1 MTFEFGS
8 DEDVQSLGD
17 FLRRRRQGRDL
28 SLEEVAERI
37 KIHVKYLTAIEE
49 GKDEDLPGHVYK
61 ELFLKSYCEFLGIS
75 IDELLLR
82 LPEHEPVPAEQEGAE
97 ATPQPAKQ
105 PAKRPAYA
113 PQPVSAT
120 AEAEPQK
127 NGGGSRFLVAT
138 LAVLVIVLAI
148 VAVQVYRGELFSDPK
163 SSTPA
168 AAVKKPEPIPE
179 PVVVSDSTGNDTL
192 SSVPAAQEMINL
204 LMVGRGECWIEVSID
219 GDSSFS
225 ELMKTQDTLWFAMQD
240 SISFKLGR
248 ANNVDVW
255 CNAQPLALA
264 AKDDGT
270 VRTYTLTRTNYKNYV
285 DSARIV
291 P

>member
-8 DEDVQSLGD
+8 EEEFQSLGD

-28 SLEEVAERI
+28 SLEDVAEKI

-75 IDELLLR
+75 LDELLLR
-82 LPEHEPVPAEQEGAE
+82 LPEQEPAPVEAEGAE
-97 ATPQPAKQ
+97 APPQPV
-105 PAKRPAYA
+105 KRPAYIP
-113 PQPVSAT
+113 PQPAN
-120 AEAEPQK
+120 AAPGEPQK

-148 VAVQVYRGELFSDPK
+148 VAVQVYRGELFSGPQIQA
-163 SSTPA
+163 P
-168 AAVKKPEPIPE
+168 AVKEKAAEPKPEPVI
-179 PVVVSDSTGNDTL
+179 VSDSSGNDTL
-192 SSVPAAQEMINL
+192 SSIPAAQEMINL
-204 LMVGRGECWIEVSID
+204 LLVGRGECWIEVSID

-225 ELMKTQDTLWFAMQD
+225 ELMKTQDTLWLAMQD

-264 AKDDGT
+264 AADDGT
-270 VRTYTLTRTNYKNYV
+270 VRTFTLTRTNYKNFI